1 MPKYIKPK
9 VGFNRTQIKDGHI
22 VRVSK
27 DGRIKAILD
36 KYPPEKA
43 K

>member
-1 MPKYIKPK
+1 MPKFIKPK
-9 VGFNRTQIKDGHI
+9 VGFNRTQIRDGKI
-22 VRVSK
+22 VRISK
-27 DGRIKAILD
+27 DGRIKAVLD